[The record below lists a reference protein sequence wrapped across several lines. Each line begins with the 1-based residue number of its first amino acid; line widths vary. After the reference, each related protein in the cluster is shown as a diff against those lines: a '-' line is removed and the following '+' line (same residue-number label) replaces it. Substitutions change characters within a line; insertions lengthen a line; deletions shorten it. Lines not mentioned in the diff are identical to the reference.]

1 MFDLFRSREKAVR
14 YLLGGLLFVV
24 AASMVITL
32 IPGFGS
38 TTGTNSSNLDVVA
51 EIGGNKITGNDVVT
65 QFQRVMANQ
74 TQLTPDMLQVYF
86 PQFVEAMLNQRA
98 IVYQAE
104 RMGFTVSDEELLAG
118 LQESAP
124 QFFQNGQLDKAQL
137 EAYFAQQGQ
146 TVNDALE
153 QVREAIL
160 ARKFND
166 ATLQGVVVTPQE
178 AEAEFRHKYERA
190 KIQYIA
196 FPTGHFNE
204 TLKPT
209 DEDLKKLFEFS
220 HDKYI
225 QPEKFAYQVLVLD
238 QDKMEAA
245 MQLSDEDLRKAY
257 ASSMDNFRTPERA
270 HVRHIL
276 INTVNKS
283 DSEKKT
289 LLTKAEGIL
298 KQLQGGADF
307 AELAKKNSDDP
318 GSKEKGGDL
327 DFVVHGQTVPEFDKM
342 AFNIPVKQISP
353 IVTTQYGY
361 HIIQVLERQPA
372 RVQPF
377 EEVKASLASQL
388 KKQQVVDKMQTTG
401 DEMRAAVA
409 KAPGN
414 AEAIAKQFGAEL
426 ITVPKAGQGDPVPG
440 LGASPEIDQTI
451 AGLQANGVS
460 QVLTLP
466 GNRLVVVV
474 LNSRTP
480 PRPMTFE
487 EAKERVRS
495 EYLLSRGAELAKQK
509 AEEAAD
515 RIRKGEDPAAV
526 AKSMKLEA
534 VTSSEFSRNDSVEG
548 VGPAVYFEDA
558 FTKPAGAVI
567 GPSMIQGKYIVA
579 KVIGRVDADMTAFK
593 LERQNLVFSLKQKK
607 AKETNELISDS
618 LMAKLIDEG
627 KVKIHRD
634 AIQRLMASMK
644 R

>member
-38 TTGTNSSNLDVVA
+38 TTGTSTNDLDVVA

-74 TQLTPDMLQVYF
+74 SQLTPDMMQVYF
-86 PQFVEAMLNQRA
+86 PQFVEAMLDQRA
-98 IVYQAE
+98 LVYEAQ

-153 QVREAIL
+153 QVRNAVL

-178 AEAEFRHKYERA
+178 AEDEYRHKYERA

-196 FPTGHFNE
+196 FPAGRFTDQV
-204 TLKPT
+204 KPT
-209 DEDLKKLFEFS
+209 DQELQKLFEFS

-225 QPEKFAYQVLVLD
+225 QPAKFSYQVLVLD
-238 QDKMEAA
+238 QDKMEAG
-245 MQLSDEDLRKAY
+245 MQLSDADLRKAY
-257 ASSMDNFRTPERA
+257 ASSMDNFRTPERV

-276 INTVNKS
+276 ISTVGKS
-283 DSEKKT
+283 DSEKKA
-289 LLTKAEGIL
+289 LQAKAECIL

-307 AELAKKNSDDP
+307 ADLAKKNSDDP

-327 DFVVHGQTVPEFDKM
+327 DWVVHGQTVPEFDKM
-342 AFNIPVKQISP
+342 AFSLPVKQISP
-353 IVTTQYGY
+353 LVTTQYGY
-361 HIIQVLERQPA
+361 HILQVLEKQPA

-377 EEVKASLASQL
+377 DEVKASLASQL
-388 KKQQVVDKMQTTG
+388 KKQEVIDKMQTTA
-401 DEMRAAVA
+401 DDMRAALA
-409 KAPGN
+409 KTPGN
-414 AEAIAKQFGAEL
+414 ADAIAKQYGAEL
-426 ITVPKAGQGDPVPG
+426 ITVPKASQGDPVPG

-451 AGLQANGVS
+451 AGLQENGVS

-466 GNRLVVVV
+466 GNRLVVVE
-474 LNSRTP
+474 LNTRTP
-480 PRPMTFE
+480 PRPAAFDE
-487 EAKERVRS
+487 VKDRVRA
-495 EYLLSRGAELAKQK
+495 EYTLSKGNELAKQK

-515 RIRKGEDPAAV
+515 RIRKGEDVAAV

-534 VTSSEFSRNDSVEG
+534 VTSSDFSRNDSIEG
-548 VGPAVYFEDA
+548 LGPAVYFEEA

-567 GPSMIQGKYIVA
+567 GPSLIQGKYIVA
-579 KVIGRVDADMTAFK
+579 KVIGRTDADMNAFK
-593 LERQNLVFSLKQKK
+593 AERANLVLALKQKK
-607 AKETNELISDS
+607 AKEANDLISDS
-618 LMAKLIDEG
+618 LMAKLESEG

-634 AIQRLMASMK
+634 AIQRLMASFK